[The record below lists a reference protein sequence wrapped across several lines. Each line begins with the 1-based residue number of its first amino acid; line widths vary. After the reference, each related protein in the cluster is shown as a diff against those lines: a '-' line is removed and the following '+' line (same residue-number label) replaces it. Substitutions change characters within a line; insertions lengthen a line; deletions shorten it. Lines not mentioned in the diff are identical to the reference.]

1 MVARAPRGGAHYPLF
16 FQLSLSHTPPPPLLD
31 ALPAVV
37 RRAGQDALGDDEH
50 RALRP
55 RRRLADRPRLLLCVE
70 RRAAR
75 VRRWVELCVC
85 VCVAAGRWLFC
96 RATCAARKCVCALT
110 PNQHTHSSKKPNRR
124 AAAAGR
130 RAGERAAAHV
140 AAQDVARDGRVGVG
154 QQRDGRL
161 LGHVCR
167 AAGRPRARGA
177 ARRCAFVL
185 VRACVLAHAPSAR

>member
-1 MVARAPRGGAHYPLF
+1 MFACVCLLMVARAPRGGAHYPLF

-124 AAAAGR
+124 AAAAGPAPHAQR
-130 RAGERAAAHV
+130 PSLSHTPHTHNTTTHTPHTPHTRATTS
-140 AAQDVARDGRVGVG
+140 
-154 QQRDGRL
+154 
-161 LGHVCR
+161 LGH
-167 AAGRPRARGA
+167 RPHQPQA
-177 ARRCAFVL
+177 L
-185 VRACVLAHAPSAR
+185 